1 MIDYSIEEIR
11 TKRKLAYF
19 YCDKCG
25 NYLGT
30 TLEKENGYLPRP
42 ATCYFMD
49 SIFLEICG
57 HKIIT
62 LPQDFD
68 EEIILCKDCYNNF
81 VDFCNNQLNIII
93 ANLKTSIKENNL

>member
-11 TKRKLAYF
+11 TKRKVAYF
-19 YCDKCG
+19 YCDKCES
-25 NYLGT
+25 YLGT
-30 TLEKENGYLPRP
+30 TLKEENGYLPKP
-42 ATCYFMD
+42 ATCCFID

-62 LPQDFD
+62 LSQDFD

-81 VDFCNNQLNIII
+81 VDFCNNQLNIIV